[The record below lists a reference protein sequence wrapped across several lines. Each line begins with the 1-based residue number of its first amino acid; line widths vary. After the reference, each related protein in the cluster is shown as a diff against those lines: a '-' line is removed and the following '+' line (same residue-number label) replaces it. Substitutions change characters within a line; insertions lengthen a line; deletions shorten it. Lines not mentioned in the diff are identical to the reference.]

1 MIYSTVHREPGSAQS
16 SVSAHHVDTDRA
28 QRPGHC
34 EQLQFSWPLNEVQ
47 QWKGWWRRNGCCSLD
62 IVLPLFS
69 SFGQRIS
76 LGIKCPVCNSLS
88 CVLHI
93 MFYLTSLFYWVF
105 FQWRRGIY
113 QVKNYN
119 HMIDIILIH
128 VYKDEKSQIQKCLVI
143 KYKYQ
148 KYHIKNQ
155 QCL

>member
-1 MIYSTVHREPGSAQS
+1 MIYNTVHHESGSAQS

-28 QRPGHC
+28 QMPGHC
-34 EQLQFSWPLNEVQ
+34 GELQFSWPLNEEP
-47 QWKGWWRRNGCCSLD
+47 QWKGQWRRNGCGSLD
-62 IVLPLFS
+62 IVLPLS
-69 SFGQRIS
+69 SSLSRRIS

-113 QVKNYN
+113 QIKNNNTRHY
-119 HMIDIILIH
+119 LTIH
-128 VYKDEKSQIQKCLVI
+128 VYKNVKIHIQKCLVS
-143 KYKYQ
+143 KCKYQ
-148 KYHIKNQ
+148 RYHKSNQ